1 MGGVGNSS
9 NGQNSGLRVCVTC
22 SIKTS
27 SLKMSTEKISQVLR
41 KPGPLNDLL
50 TKLERKTGVD
60 RIMILGVVS
69 AVLVVSLVVG
79 FAAELVCGVIGFIYP
94 AYQSILALNQKSN
107 EIEKRWLTYW
117 VVFSFFHVIEFF
129 SDHLVWWLPFYWLA
143 KTSFLVWCMAPISS
157 NGSLVIY
164 ERVVVPLYKKY
175 HSDIDTALG
184 SASGILG
191 KAAEKAKEG
200 SDNVLEGAKGKIKE
214 VFNGINLK
222 PQ

>member
-9 NGQNSGLRVCVTC
+9 NGQNSGLRICVTY
-22 SIKTS
+22 SIKTA

-79 FAAELVCGVIGFIYP
+79 FATQLVCGVIGFIYP
-94 AYQSILALNQKSN
+94 AYQSILALNQKSK
-107 EIEKRWLTYW
+107 EIEKWWLTYW
-117 VVFSFFHVIEFF
+117 
-129 SDHLVWWLPFYWLA
+129 
-143 KTSFLVWCMAPISS
+143 
-157 NGSLVIY
+157 
-164 ERVVVPLYKKY
+164 VVPLYKKY

-191 KAAEKAKEG
+191 KAAEKAAEVAASG
-200 SDNVLEGAKGKIKE
+200 SDNVIEGAKGKMKE
-214 VFNGINLK
+214 VFDGINLK